1 MIYNISELCSFKDT
15 ISFIFTS
22 TFKENER
29 KMITLTP
36 VLSETST
43 MPLYLQL
50 YRHIRSAILAGEIR
64 AGERLPSLR
73 SLSKSL
79 KLSITTVEQAYNQ
92 LAVEGYIQS
101 RPQSGYYTCDIA
113 AGDVFQQDIPAD
125 RISEQPSEAPSTQE
139 WEIPDYNGLSGLDHS
154 LLSAYYDPACFDF
167 VKWKKCMNRILT
179 EYTDFLYSEGDPR
192 GEAPLRHEISRYI
205 YQARGVRCQPEQI
218 VIGAGTQQLTGLL
231 CIILANMGIDY
242 VAFEEPGYLPVRS
255 IFRDRG
261 FKMTTVPVQKDGIQ
275 IQKLPANIRS
285 TAYVSPSNQFPT
297 GSVMPVARCYQ
308 LLEWAEKNDSIIIE
322 DDYNSELR
330 YFGRAVPSLQ
340 GLDRN
345 QRVVYLGSFSSTLFP
360 AIKISYMVLPRPML
374 RIFEEHLASY
384 TQTCSKTEQLTLAL
398 YMEKGLYQANIKKL
412 RNLYAQ
418 KIQVATAALQRFCGD
433 AIVVRSNTS
442 GLHMLLE
449 LPGCN
454 EQQLADIY
462 RQGTAEGLP
471 LLAVSPS
478 GEASG
483 PQAQRLLIFYYTRI
497 PMDRMEEAV
506 QRFSRLLPAASADI
520 SR

>member
-1 MIYNISELCSFKDT
+1 MDGRGKT
-15 ISFIFTS
+15 G
-22 TFKENER
+22 R
-29 KMITLTP
+29 
-36 VLSETST
+36 
-43 MPLYLQL
+43 
-50 YRHIRSAILAGEIR
+50 ILAE
-64 AGERLPSLR
+64 
-73 SLSKSL
+73 
-79 KLSITTVEQAYNQ
+79 
-92 LAVEGYIQS
+92 
-101 RPQSGYYTCDIA
+101 
-113 AGDVFQQDIPAD
+113 VF
-125 RISEQPSEAPSTQE
+125 
-139 WEIPDYNGLSGLDHS
+139 Y
-154 LLSAYYDPACFDF
+154 C
-167 VKWKKCMNRILT
+167 
-179 EYTDFLYSEGDPR
+179 
-192 GEAPLRHEISRYI
+192 
-205 YQARGVRCQPEQI
+205 
-218 VIGAGTQQLTGLL
+218 
-231 CIILANMGIDY
+231 
-242 VAFEEPGYLPVRS
+242 
-255 IFRDRG
+255 
-261 FKMTTVPVQKDGIQ
+261 
-275 IQKLPANIRS
+275 
-285 TAYVSPSNQFPT
+285 
-297 GSVMPVARCYQ
+297 
-308 LLEWAEKNDSIIIE
+308 
-322 DDYNSELR
+322 
-330 YFGRAVPSLQ
+330 
-340 GLDRN
+340 
-345 QRVVYLGSFSSTLFP
+345 LFP

>member
-1 MIYNISELCSFKDT
+1 MN
-15 ISFIFTS
+15 
-22 TFKENER
+22 
-29 KMITLTP
+29 TLTP
-36 VLSETST
+36 ILNETSAT
-43 MPLYLQL
+43 PLYLQL
-50 YRHIRSAILAGEIR
+50 YQSIRTAILAGEIR

-73 SLSKSL
+73 ALARSL
-79 KLSITTVEQAYNQ
+79 KLSVTTVEQAYSQ
-92 LAVEGYIQS
+92 LSVEGYIQS
-101 RPQSGYYTCDIA
+101 RPQSGYYACDISSDTLSTRAMNA
-113 AGDVFQQDIPAD
+113 AAARDAAVSHEAISQEDSPAGCHSPSGSD
-125 RISEQPSEAPSTQE
+125 FGQPP
-139 WEIPDYNGLSGLDHS
+139 
-154 LLSAYYDPACFDF
+154 AYYDPACFDF
-167 VKWKKCMNRILT
+167 VKWKKCMNRVLT
-179 EYTDFLYSEGDPR
+179 EYTDFLYSEGDPQ
-192 GEAPLRHEISRYI
+192 GESPLRYEISKYI
-205 YQARGVRCQPEQI
+205 YQARGVRCRPEQI

-231 CIILANMGIDY
+231 CVILANMGIDY

-275 IQKLPANIRS
+275 IERLPANIRS

-345 QRVVYLGSFSSTLFP
+345 GRVIYLGSFSSTLFP
-360 AIKISYMVLPRPML
+360 AIKISYMVLSRPML
-374 RIFEEHLASY
+374 RIFEEHLSSY

-418 KIQVATAALQRFCGD
+418 KIQVATAALGRFCGD
-433 AIVVRSNTS
+433 AVTIRSNTS

-449 LPGCN
+449 LPDCN
-454 EQQLADIY
+454 EEQLSLLH
-462 RQGTAEGLP
+462 RQAAAEGLP
-471 LLAVSPS
+471 LLAVFPS
-478 GEASG
+478 EEFSD
-483 PQAQRLLIFYYTRI
+483 PQSQRLLIFYYTRI
-497 PMDRMEEAV
+497 PLEQMEAAIRRLGE
-506 QRFSRLLPAASADI
+506 LLPQT
-520 SR
+520 